1 MARLVAKDLRTTT
14 ARNIRVLEREAGLPW
29 WSPAGD
35 IRRELLKKAEVVP
48 NVDRWR
54 LPYLNK
60 LLEERDTLVYSGEG
74 EESEQLIRVKEL
86 HDLVENKTV
95 PLL

>member
-29 WSPAGD
+29 LSPAGD

-54 LPYLNK
+54 LPYLNNYWK
-60 LLEERDTLVYSGEG
+60 IETLLSIVAKEKNLSSWSGC
-74 EESEQLIRVKEL
+74 R
-86 HDLVENKTV
+86 T
-95 PLL
+95 

>member
-1 MARLVAKDLRTTT
+1 M
-14 ARNIRVLEREAGLPW
+14 
-29 WSPAGD
+29 
-35 IRRELLKKAEVVP
+35 KKAEVVP

-74 EESEQLIRVKEL
+74 EESEQLVRVKEL
-86 HDLVENKTV
+86 LDSLCRT
-95 PLL
+95 